1 MISQFSNNDHLK
13 STESV
18 TKPVF
23 LPFPV
28 SGGWLLVVELSS
40 APETD
45 GLTGGVQSV
54 ECTETVVLVVLGVAN
69 MFTEESSVVGV

>member
-1 MISQFSNNDHLK
+1 M
-13 STESV
+13 
-18 TKPVF
+18 
-23 LPFPV
+23 

-54 ECTETVVLVVLGVAN
+54 ECTETVVLVVLRVAN